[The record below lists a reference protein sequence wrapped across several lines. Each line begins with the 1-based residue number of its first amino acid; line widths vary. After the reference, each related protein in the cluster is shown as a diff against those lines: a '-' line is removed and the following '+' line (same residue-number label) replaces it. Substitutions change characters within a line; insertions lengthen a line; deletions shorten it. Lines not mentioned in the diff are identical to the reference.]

1 MAYQPIARYQLKEG
15 PPYSAYSQPRT
26 DHPDGSYKIHLV
38 KATRSGEFSNEEPV
52 AKAETSEE

>member
-1 MAYQPIARYQLKEG
+1 MAYQPIAHYRLIEG

-38 KATRSGEFSNEEPV
+38 KATEPV
-52 AKAETSEE
+52 LAKDSTKPANSVD